1 MRVNPFKLD
10 FCVLKVVLQYRNISF
25 ALSGACIS
33 TADEDSGVF
42 SLTGELY
49 CTCRWHLNLYRRWS
63 PNENSSSRDGVASRG
78 VVCLTPAGYH
88 TVSMMHDAITSKTTC
103 LCGMLGISFRC
114 YDSILLKRFC
124 FYLMSCSNWR
134 MEILVVDQYS
144 ELCSAICTCTV
155 IFLKQPL

>member
-49 CTCRWHLNLYRRWS
+49 RWHLNLYRRWS
-63 PNENSSSRDGVASRG
+63 PNENSSSSSRDGVASRG

-103 LCGMLGISFRC
+103 LCRMLGISFRC
-114 YDSILLKRFC
+114 FDSILLKRFC
-124 FYLMSCSNWR
+124 SIWCLMQTGGWR
-134 MEILVVDQYS
+134 FLWWINIQNYVLPFVPA
-144 ELCSAICTCTV
+144 L